1 MEQPEEV
8 NPWISIWTEPRV
20 TMRQILNRD
29 STLLVLIL
37 AGLVGI
43 AEALIRNP
51 ALAYGIAYSSIERFM
66 VLVVIAAVLG
76 VLVLYVG
83 AYLTRWTG
91 GWLGGT
97 ATLVSIRTAYAWSSL
112 PKILSA
118 IVLLASWG
126 AAGLM
131 PGPIAG
137 LDDAVMLLIITLA
150 VWGVVLHCHC
160 LGEVQGFS
168 AWKGLANSILA
179 LLIGI
184 VPIVLLIWLLGR
196 FGFFKMLG

>member
-51 ALAYGIAYSSIERFM
+51 ALAYGIAYSSIETFM
-66 VLVVIAAVLG
+66 SLVVAAAILG

-83 AYLTRWTG
+83 A
-91 GWLGGT
+91 
-97 ATLVSIRTAYAWSSL
+97 
-112 PKILSA
+112 
-118 IVLLASWG
+118 
-126 AAGLM
+126 
-131 PGPIAG
+131 
-137 LDDAVMLLIITLA
+137 
-150 VWGVVLHCHC
+150 
-160 LGEVQGFS
+160 
-168 AWKGLANSILA
+168 
-179 LLIGI
+179 
-184 VPIVLLIWLLGR
+184 
-196 FGFFKMLG
+196 